1 MIRTTLCYL
10 RYEGKTLMLFRNKK
24 AADINEGK
32 WIGAGGKFEKGE
44 TAGESDASSAVSE
57 EELPEEANNGQIP
70 G

>member
-44 TAGESDASSAVSE
+44 TAGECLVREIRE
-57 EELPEEANNGQIP
+57 ETGIELTS
-70 G
+70 